1 MKRKSIEIIKGII
14 GIIIGL
20 SIVIIGINMFS
31 NGFKNLTGGD
41 GVVEYQQ
48 YKYGDVINKSNVIE
62 NSKFSLDKDVQIII
76 KNQTILSRE
85 DLEKSNQFN
94 DLTNEVSVLTI
105 EITNG
110 SNKDFNYNFIGI
122 NYSSSSNTQLNNFS
136 GSFYKLPEE
145 LEKIENLG
153 AGVIKPGNSISRIVT
168 VPIPDNESIKVV
180 YWEYSGVNFT
190 VELPE
195 VRE

>member
-1 MKRKSIEIIKGII
+1 M
-14 GIIIGL
+14 
-20 SIVIIGINMFS
+20 
-31 NGFKNLTGGD
+31 
-41 GVVEYQQ
+41 
-48 YKYGDVINKSNVIE
+48 
-62 NSKFSLDKDVQIII
+62 
-76 KNQTILSRE
+76 
-85 DLEKSNQFN
+85 
-94 DLTNEVSVLTI
+94 TI